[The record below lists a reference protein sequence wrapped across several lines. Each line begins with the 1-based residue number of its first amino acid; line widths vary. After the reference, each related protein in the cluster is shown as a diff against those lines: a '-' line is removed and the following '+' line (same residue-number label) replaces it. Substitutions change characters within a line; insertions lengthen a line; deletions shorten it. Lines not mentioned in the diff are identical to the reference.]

1 MSDFRLTKAERLK
14 SRKVLQ
20 TLFREGKSLGIPPIR
35 MIWREQSMK
44 DAKSP
49 VQIAVTVPKRS
60 FSKAV
65 LRNRLKRRMRE
76 AYRLQKSRLLDHYQ
90 PTDRQLAI
98 LFIYTG
104 RQEIPYQDIERSM
117 KHLLKRLVKKLRNAA
132 ANQPDTKNE
141 PL

>member
-35 MIWREQSMK
+35 MIWWERALEGTE
-44 DAKSP
+44 SP

-60 FSKAV
+60 FRKAV

-76 AYRLQKSRLLDHYQ
+76 AYRLQKSRLLDQYQ

-104 RQEIPYQDIERSM
+104 RKELPYQDIERSM
-117 KHLLKRLVKKLRNAA
+117 KNLMKRLAKKLRNAA
-132 ANQPDTKNE
+132 ANQPDAKNGS
-141 PL
+141 L

>member
-20 TLFREGKSLGIPPIR
+20 ILFKEGKSLGIPPIR
-35 MIWREQSMK
+35 MVWWEREVE
-44 DAKSP
+44 DAESP
-49 VQIAVTVPKRS
+49 VQIAVTVPKRA
-60 FSKAV
+60 FGKAV

-104 RQEIPYQDIERSM
+104 RQEIPYQNIERSM
-117 KHLLKRLVKKLRNAA
+117 KNLLKRLVKKLRNAS

-141 PL
+141 RL